1 MGRVAIVTGGASGIG
16 RATADRLRARGET
29 AVVFDVT
36 PTSGDSILVD
46 LGDPAAITSA
56 VTAVRRRYGP
66 IDTVVNAAGVGT
78 GGPLDGD
85 QFVQTWHRTLDVN
98 LSGPMHLVRACL
110 ADLLASGSGR
120 VVNVASTEALTAT
133 RGTSPYTVSKHALL
147 GFTRSLA
154 VDYGRQGLTAN
165 CVCPGATD
173 STLTAAIPQA
183 DKDRFA
189 RRHIPVGRYAHAD
202 EIAYIIATLTAVEA
216 SFVNG
221 AVIVVDGGMTAQA
234 N

>member
-1 MGRVAIVTGGASGIG
+1 MNRVAIVTGGASGIG
-16 RATADRLRARGET
+16 LATANRLRTRGET
-29 AVVFDVT
+29 VVVFDIT
-36 PTSGDSILVD
+36 LRDGEGLVVD
-46 LGDPAAITSA
+46 VGDPDA
-56 VTAVRRRYGP
+56 VKEAVAEARRNHGS
-66 IDTVVNAAGVGT
+66 IDTIVNAAGVGT

-85 QFVQTWHRTLDVN
+85 EFVDTWHRTLDVN
-98 LSGPMHLVRACL
+98 LNGPMHLVRACL
-110 ADLLASGSGR
+110 GDLLASGSGR
-120 VVNVASTEALTAT
+120 VVNVASTEALGAT
-133 RGTSPYTVSKHALL
+133 RGTAPYTVSKHALL

-173 STLTAAIPQA
+173 STLTSAIPQG

-189 RRHIPVGRYAHAD
+189 RRHIPVGRYAQPD
-202 EIAYIIATLTAVEA
+202 EIAYMIATLTSVEA

>member
-16 RATADRLRARGET
+16 RATVERLRSRGES
-29 AVVFDVT
+29 VVGFDVS
-36 PTSGDSILVD
+36 PAGADDLIVD
-46 LGDPAAITSA
+46 VADPQAVAAGLA
-56 VTAVRRRYGP
+56 EVRRRFGP
-66 IDTVVNAAGVGT
+66 VDTVVNAAGVGT

-85 QFVQTWHRTLDVN
+85 QFVQTWQRTLDVN
-98 LSGPMHLVRACL
+98 LNGPMHLIRACL
-110 ADLLASGSGR
+110 ADLLASGTGR
-120 VVNVASTEALTAT
+120 VVNVASTEALNAT
-133 RGTSPYTVSKHALL
+133 RGTAPYTVSKHALL

-173 STLTAAIPQA
+173 STLTSAIPQP

-189 RRHIPVGRYAHAD
+189 RRHIPVGRYARAD
-202 EIAYIIATLTAVEA
+202 EIAYMIASLTTDEA